1 MNLNFTIMKN
11 EKENKQA
18 EEWVTPSI
26 NVIGINK
33 DTKLGALGGSD
44 GVFES

>member
-1 MNLNFTIMKN
+1 MKK
-11 EKENKQA
+11 EQENKQA

-26 NVIGINK
+26 NAIDINK
-33 DTKLGALGGSD
+33 DTTLGALGGSD